1 MDWTLNCECHGKNK
15 VDPENGAAKGVV
27 VVEQLKETDE
37 DQSRRIGSAQRAAEF
52 LKESFCKPSKTI
64 IQKKGIG
71 ITKRVVYFVP
81 SSGPGSIDRHI
92 MKCKTPKGS
101 NAYYQFTDVGQPGV
115 VDIRLLSY
123 HECPG
128 CRSLVARSACVNHD
142 ICGPVERVELKREA
156 VSERRLTCHA
166 LQFLRV
172 SLSGALE
179 ENDVFAMELTHESDT
194 FIFGVVMPGPDGDEG
209 V

>member
-1 MDWTLNCECHGKNK
+1 MAWTLNCEYHGKNK
-15 VDPENGAAKGVV
+15 VGPENGAVKGVV

-37 DQSRRIGSAQRAAEF
+37 NQSRRIESAQRAAEF

-81 SSGPGSIDRHI
+81 ASGPGSIDRHI

-123 HECPG
+123 RGHECPG

-142 ICGPVERVELKREA
+142 ICGPVARVELKREA
-156 VSERRLTCHA
+156 VSERRMTRHA
-166 LQFLRV
+166 LQFLGV
-172 SLSGALE
+172 SLSEALE
-179 ENDVFAMELTHESDT
+179 ENVVFAVELTH
-194 FIFGVVMPGPDGDEG
+194 
-209 V
+209 